1 MGRSRPRGDKSETH
15 MIYPTRA
22 NRANH
27 SYALSGALALAKL
40 AGWRFVVR
48 PELLPRPFGDAL
60 YDPEA
65 DLVLLA
71 WAEGEAFGAVADAL
85 RDIRV
90 SAVMVMPGRTT
101 RGEATLYVS
110 LARCARGEVHWHHGL
125 RLWVN
130 AGDDAWLVPDPDGD
144 EPDGACF
151 RLARAPL
158 RPAAPPW
165 MDLDERDFGFSNA
178 DIQLVHLTGRR

>member
-1 MGRSRPRGDKSETH
+1 
-15 MIYPTRA
+15 MIYTTPA
-22 NRANH
+22 SRANH
-27 SYALSGALALAKL
+27 SHALSAALALAKL
-40 AGWRFVVR
+40 AGWRFVSR
-48 PELLPRPFGDAL
+48 PELLPRPFADAL

-65 DLVLLA
+65 DMVLLA

-85 RDIRV
+85 RDIRC
-90 SAVMVMPGRTT
+90 SAVMAMPGRTT
-101 RGEATLYVS
+101 RGDATLYVS

-130 AGDDAWLVPDPDGD
+130 ARDVPWLVPDPDGD

-151 RLARAPL
+151 RLERAPL

-165 MDLDERDFGFSNA
+165 MEVDEKDFGFGNA
-178 DIQLVHLTGRR
+178 DIQLFHLTGRP

>member
-1 MGRSRPRGDKSETH
+1 
-15 MIYPTRA
+15 MIYTTRPD
-22 NRANH
+22 RATH
-27 SYALSGALALAKL
+27 GQAMSGALALAKL
-40 AGWRFVVR
+40 AGWRFVGR
-48 PELLPRPFGDAL
+48 PELLPRPFADAL

-85 RDIRV
+85 RDIRG

-110 LARCARGEVHWHHGL
+110 IARCSRGQVHWHHGL

-130 AGDDAWLVPDPDGD
+130 ARDDAWLVPDPDSD

-151 RLARAPL
+151 RLAPAPL

-165 MDLDERDFGFSNA
+165 MDLDEKDFGFGNA
-178 DIQLVHLTGRR
+178 DIQLFHLTGRR